1 MITVSQAIVEFLK
14 AQGIRHLF
22 GKIGE
27 DVLPILDHL
36 TTEQSIQF
44 ISTYREEAAVVM
56 ADGYARVTGLPAL
69 VLLSGGGPVTRTVA
83 AMEQACCD
91 GSPVILLCGET
102 ARDRIYAEQPAEY
115 QNPLG
120 PLFQM
125 ARSSFRVTNPD
136 KAVYTLEQTYRSA
149 ASGKKGP
156 CYCGIPRD
164 LLSMETSEK
173 IRHYSRFMASGLST
187 GDPTSIRQACEL
199 LVQSQRPVVLL
210 GGGVVWS
217 HASTEAMDLAEFL
230 FAPIVTSNGKS
241 GIVPEDYPLSVGRL
255 GSKANRMALETLA
268 EADVVVCFGCTLN
281 RQTTFGF
288 SQDIFSP
295 DVKMI
300 QVDIDPLQI
309 GRNYPAALG
318 IVGDAKLVLRE
329 MLAQLRQMGVEKW
342 PSRVIQRMQKVW
354 ERKEGWSRE
363 WSPIARSVD
372 RPIRRLRLLNDLSDE
387 LGREGIIF
395 GELEWKH
402 CLTTAFF
409 PLIESYDFTFPGAHF
424 PLAMGAK
431 LAFPDRPVAAILGDG
446 QFTTTLTEI
455 ATAVEHRISVLAV
468 IARNGCYGSAKAAQ
482 IQFHG
487 ARYIGVDH
495 PYPNFAEVAL
505 SLGAY
510 AQQVENPLD
519 IRPAIRRALE
529 SNRPSVIEVIVSS
542 SIADLKPAFQ

>member
-27 DVLPILDHL
+27 DVLPILDQL

-149 ASGKKGP
+149 AS
-156 CYCGIPRD
+156 
-164 LLSMETSEK
+164 EK

-187 GDPTSIRQACEL
+187 GDPTFIRQACEL

-300 QVDIDPLQI
+300 QIDIDPLQI

-318 IVGDAKLVLRE
+318 IVGDAKLVLKE
-329 MLAQLRQMGVEKW
+329 MLVQL
-342 PSRVIQRMQKVW
+342 
-354 ERKEGWSRE
+354 
-363 WSPIARSVD
+363 
-372 RPIRRLRLLNDLSDE
+372 
-387 LGREGIIF
+387 
-395 GELEWKH
+395 
-402 CLTTAFF
+402 
-409 PLIESYDFTFPGAHF
+409 
-424 PLAMGAK
+424 
-431 LAFPDRPVAAILGDG
+431 
-446 QFTTTLTEI
+446 
-455 ATAVEHRISVLAV
+455 
-468 IARNGCYGSAKAAQ
+468 
-482 IQFHG
+482 
-487 ARYIGVDH
+487 
-495 PYPNFAEVAL
+495 
-505 SLGAY
+505 
-510 AQQVENPLD
+510 
-519 IRPAIRRALE
+519 
-529 SNRPSVIEVIVSS
+529 
-542 SIADLKPAFQ
+542 